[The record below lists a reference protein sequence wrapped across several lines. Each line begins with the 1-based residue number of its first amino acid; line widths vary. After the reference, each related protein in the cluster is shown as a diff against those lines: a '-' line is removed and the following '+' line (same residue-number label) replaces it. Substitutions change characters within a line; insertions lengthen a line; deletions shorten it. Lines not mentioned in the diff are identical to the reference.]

1 VRETTAAAG
10 PRVRLRQVRPA
21 GWWFDGLL
29 LVGAVALTGALA
41 AGWLLDLDL
50 AIRDWCDAHRP
61 PVAYWTAR
69 VFNFLG
75 QGGWL
80 LTPLAGVLAI
90 AVGWRTRSVRPLL
103 VVAAAF
109 LLTGFTIGP
118 MKLLLDR
125 GFPRNGELA
134 HPEELFSDPA
144 GGMAYPSGHVAN
156 AIVWYGVIAL
166 LLAALLRAYGRPA
179 APPVLYRAIRVLPPA
194 IVFCTTTYLSFHW
207 ITDSVAGL
215 LLGLLLDRL
224 LSRVPWDDLPLP
236 SLPAGS
242 DRPAGLDH
250 SVGVTAP
257 SA

>member
-1 VRETTAAAG
+1 MRETTTAARR
-10 PRVRLRQVRPA
+10 RVRLRPVRPA
-21 GWWFDGLL
+21 GWWFDWLLLAGLAALTGVLAAGLL
-29 LVGAVALTGALA
+29 LNM
-41 AGWLLDLDL
+41 DL

-80 LTPLAGVLAI
+80 LTPLAGLLAI
-90 AVGWRTRSVRPLL
+90 AVGLRTRSVRPLM

-109 LLTGFTIGP
+109 VLTYLTIGP

-125 GFPRNGELA
+125 GFPRNEDLP

-166 LLAALLRAYGRPA
+166 LLAALLRAFGRPA
-179 APPVLYRAIRVLPPA
+179 APPALYRAIRVLPPA
-194 IVFCTTTYLSFHW
+194 VVFCTTTYLSFHW
-207 ITDSVAGL
+207 ITDSIAGL

-224 LSRVPWDDLPLP
+224 LARVPWDDLPLP
-236 SLPAGS
+236 TLPANL
-242 DRPAGLDH
+242 DRPAGL
-250 SVGVTAP
+250 A
-257 SA
+257 